1 MNSNSSTQIVD
12 DYVALVSLLG
22 TSIDSLKGW
31 VPPGPDDRLNC
42 AEGLAVKFLIHALSI
57 LYLKRGTILPDFPLM
72 SVRFVDPGSIN
83 VLVRA
88 ALETYLSF
96 HFVFAAP
103 LSTDDQ
109 NYRYWAYKA
118 AGLVGRQ
125 QLNTSTLEHAKKQL
139 DEKVILTN
147 LHNMLD
153 SNCIFQQLSKKQQTF
168 VKQGNWRQ
176 YPQEQVSW
184 KQIALSAGLST
195 TIATTMYGHLSGY
208 AHSDSL
214 SIMQISQSLNNKEQ
228 DHITNSSMMTTNIA
242 AANFINDFSKIFS
255 LAKAALD
262 SYPNGHNIVDL
273 WTKIGQSLDRENK

>member
-1 MNSNSSTQIVD
+1 MNANSSTQIVD

-31 VPPGPDDRLNC
+31 VPPCSDDRLNC
-42 AEGLAVKFLIHALSI
+42 AEGLAVKFFTHAMSI
-57 LYLKRGTILPDFPLM
+57 LYLSRGTILPDFPLM

-88 ALETYLSF
+88 SLEAYLSF

-103 LSTDDQ
+103 SSADDQ
-109 NYRYWAYKA
+109 DYRYWAYKA

-125 QLNTSTLEHAKKQL
+125 QLKTSTIEHAKKQL

-147 LHNMLD
+147 LHNLLD
-153 SNCIFQQLSKKQQTF
+153 SNCIFQQLSKKQKAL
-168 VKQGNWRQ
+168 VKKGNWRQ
-176 YPQEQVSW
+176 HPQEQVSW
-184 KQIALSAGLST
+184 KQIALSAGLSP

-214 SIMQISQSLNNKEQ
+214 SIMQISQSLLNKEQ
-228 DHITNSSMMTTNIA
+228 DQITDSSMITTNIA
-242 AANFINDFSKIFS
+242 AAYFIYDFSKIFS

-262 SYPNGHNIVDL
+262 AYPNENNIVDQ
-273 WTKIGQSLDRENK
+273 WRRIGQTIGLENS